1 MSDDSL
7 FGLKRE
13 TIKAIQSVFSKY
25 SQIQSVLVYGS
36 RAKGNFK
43 PGSDIDLT
51 IIGQN
56 IDLSLKL
63 QIENEIDDLMLP
75 YKVDLSILSEIENP
89 DLVDHI
95 QRVGKVFYQR

>member
-13 TIKAIQSVFSKY
+13 TIKVIQSVFSKY

-95 QRVGKVFYQR
+95 QRVGKVFYQK